1 MTLSRTLKMVA
12 VSGLVISAVAA
23 NAFAAEEMTPAKK
36 PSATECAKLKS
47 DKERAAK
54 GCEAKK

>member
-1 MTLSRTLKMVA
+1 MTFSRTLKTIA

-23 NAFAAEEMTPAKK
+23 NAFAADAAPAKK
-36 PSATECAKLKS
+36 PSAHECAKLKT
-47 DKERAAK
+47 DAERTAK